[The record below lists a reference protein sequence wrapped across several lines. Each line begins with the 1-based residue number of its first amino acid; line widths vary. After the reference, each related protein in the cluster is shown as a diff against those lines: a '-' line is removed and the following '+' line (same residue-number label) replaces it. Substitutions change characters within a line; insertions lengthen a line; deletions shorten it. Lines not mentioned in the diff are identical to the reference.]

1 MKCFLGFVFL
11 LILKQKT
18 NRKHQTNK
26 EEKSEVLHF
35 GVFVWKWSNTR
46 TQTNTQKGRKTKN
59 GEECKAEKQSKK
71 KRRRNFFF
79 LSFLPSDALKT
90 KSPFQKTVV
99 EFVPIVQA
107 ARHFSSLFLYLFELV
122 SMSNNKKKMHTAR
135 AV

>member
-1 MKCFLGFVFL
+1 MFFGFCVSL

-107 ARHFSSLFLYLFELV
+107 ARHFHLFL
-122 SMSNNKKKMHTAR
+122 S
-135 AV
+135 